1 MLLFVFVKESKLE
14 RFSVCGGCQSVC
26 YCSRNLQFKG
36 WNQHQVL
43 CKAISRLFTKSKE
56 NIHKAGVYNTTLVPS
71 ERDRV
76 VQLIGEKCLFNC
88 KINGIKT
95 MVLLDTGAQV
105 SLIIFLLTSNAWL
118 NTCLH
123 EHKVSKIDENLDP
136 CDKLK
141 VQWGNQADI
150 LFGGWVDIIPEFT
163 GHGNESSQRLQ
174 ILFLVIQEVLHQPI
188 LGFNAIKILANKSDN
203 TCAIVNSFTSNNFW

>member
-1 MLLFVFVKESKLE
+1 
-14 RFSVCGGCQSVC
+14 
-26 YCSRNLQFKG
+26 
-36 WNQHQVL
+36 
-43 CKAISRLFTKSKE
+43 
-56 NIHKAGVYNTTLVPS
+56 
-71 ERDRV
+71 
-76 VQLIGEKCLFNC
+76 
-88 KINGIKT
+88 

-123 EHKVSKIDENLDP
+123 EHKVSKIDLNLDP
-136 CDKLK
+136 CEKLK

-174 ILFLVIQEVLHQPI
+174 ILSLVIQEVLHQPI